1 MNVTIIS
8 LTERSDDCV
17 AVTFLLSQGEHEDFE
32 TFLVSRARFSQLKL
46 SVGEASA
53 DIYDEVSY
61 YGKLYEACKQ
71 AMNFLAYG
79 DCSRRK
85 LISKLR
91 GKGVEPEIAE
101 EAVSELET
109 KGYINDIANAARE
122 AERCA
127 RKLWGRRRISAALY
141 EKGYG
146 EEASR
151 KAIFALEDAGID
163 FTENCAELISKRYKG
178 LPKDPKEKAKLFAS
192 MTRYGYSA
200 SEINSAI
207 DKIKEEQ

>member
-1 MNVTIIS
+1 MNVNIIS
-8 LTERSDDCV
+8 LTQRGDDCV
-17 AVTFLLSQGEHEDFE
+17 AVTFLLSHGEHEDFE

-46 SVGEASA
+46 SVGEAST

-71 AMNFLAYG
+71 AMSFLAYG

-85 LISKLR
+85 LIAKLR
-91 GKGVEPEIAE
+91 GKGIEPEIAE
-101 EAVSELET
+101 EAVSELES
-109 KGYINDIANAARE
+109 KGYINDIVNAARE

-127 RKLWGRRRISAALY
+127 RKLWGKRRITAALY
-141 EKGYG
+141 EKGYE

-151 KAIFALEDAGID
+151 RAIFALEDAGVD
-163 FTENCAELISKRYKG
+163 FTENCAELICKRYDD
-178 LPKDPKEKAKLFAS
+178 LPADPKEKAKLFAS
-192 MTRYGYSA
+192 MTRYGYSS

-207 DKIKEEQ
+207 YKIKEEQ

>member
-1 MNVTIIS
+1 MDVTIIS

-32 TFLVSRARFSQLKL
+32 TFLVSRARSFQLKL
-46 SVGEASA
+46 SVGATST

-79 DCSRRK
+79 DNSRKK
-85 LISKLR
+85 LIAKLR
-91 GKGVEPEIAE
+91 GKGIEPEIAE
-101 EAVSELET
+101 EAAAELEG

-122 AERCA
+122 AERCV

-151 KAIFALEDAGID
+151 KAIFALEDAGVD
-163 FTENCAELISKRYKG
+163 FTENCAELIRKRYG
-178 LPKDPKEKAKLFAS
+178 DLPTDPQEKAKLFAS